1 MKKMRSI
8 LSIFLIAAMAL
19 SLAAC
24 GGKTENPVQE
34 ESPEFVYS
42 AEYTTLS
49 EGTDRHMNPQIFT
62 EDGMYVST
70 WEKVGKD
77 IPEGEVEQY
86 EGQYDVYEN
95 RLYFVG
101 YDGSMKLLEGYQSMA
116 GEDGEGKENFYS
128 SGNLSGIYV
137 NADGSFYT
145 LENVYSNWYD
155 GPEGLTQNDDDY
167 WMYMQY
173 SEKYYIRHLNSDG
186 SEISAAEITVPEGKY
201 LNGYGATVDTEGNL
215 VMSMD
220 MGLAAVKPDGSFA
233 YTIEG
238 ENYIDRVIKLSDGSV
253 AALTWGETG
262 MELLPI
268 VSGAFGEPIDLPY
281 DAYNLYPGGGDYD
294 FYYTSGINFYGFD
307 LETGTAEK
315 LFNWISCDV
324 NSNELGNINITA
336 DGKVQGVLNQWNE
349 TDETYTTE
357 LVTVSRVPYESVPHK
372 ESISMAVL
380 YMDYQVQSEIINF
393 NRHNDKYRI
402 EVTDYS
408 EYNTDEDYS
417 AGQTKLTTEIMAGNV
432 PDILAMNNLP
442 YTQLA
447 AKGLLEDLY
456 PYIDAD
462 SEFKREDFF
471 PNVLA
476 SLEVNGGLY
485 STVSG
490 FYINTVA
497 GAASVVGDTPG
508 WTYDEFDAALASMP
522 EGCEP
527 FDVYVTRDMILNTCL
542 ALDLNSFVDWTNGKC
557 SFDSQ
562 SFIDLLEFANR
573 FPAEYNWEENKG
585 SEESSEE
592 RIAQGKQMLMESYL
606 FSVRDLPY
614 NERYFG
620 GNMTYIGY
628 PTNSGTGSVLNLETG
643 FAMSS
648 ACKNKEAAWEFM
660 RTLFT
665 EEYQEKLYNLP
676 SNINVYNKQ
685 LEEAMTIQYSK
696 DAEGNYILNEEGERI
711 PIITDSW
718 VMSDGTVYEHYALTQ
733 EQADKMWELITT
745 TTKRYDYNTS
755 ILEIV
760 MEQAEAYFSGQK
772 SVEEV
777 ARLIQSKANIY
788 VNEQR

>member
-1 MKKMRSI
+1 MKNLKSV
-8 LSIFLIAAMAL
+8 LSIFLIAAMSL

-24 GGKTENPVQE
+24 GGKTENKVQE
-34 ESPEFVYS
+34 DTPEYVYT

-49 EGTDRHMNPQIFT
+49 EGTERYMNPQIFT
-62 EDGMYVST
+62 EEGMYIST
-70 WEKVGKD
+70 WEKVGKN

-101 YDGSMKLLEGYQSMA
+101 YDGSMSRLDAYKSMA

-128 SGNLSGIYV
+128 SGNLNGFYP
-137 NADGSFYT
+137 NEDGTFYT
-145 LENVYSNWYD
+145 LENVYSNWYE
-155 GPEGLTQNDDDY
+155 GPEGLSQYEDEY
-167 WMYMQY
+167 WKYMQY
-173 SEKYYIRHLNSDG
+173 SERYYLRHLNADG
-186 SEISAAEITVPEGKY
+186 SEISSAEIDVPEDRY
-201 LNGYGATVDTEGNL
+201 INAYGATVDEQGNL
-215 VMSMD
+215 VVSLD
-220 MGLAAVKPDGSFA
+220 TGIAAIKPDGSYA

-238 ENYIDRVIKLSDGSV
+238 ENYVDRVIKLSDGSV
-253 AALTWGETG
+253 AATTWGETG
-262 MELLPI
+262 LMLLPVI
-268 VSGAFGEPIDLPY
+268 NGAFGEPIDLPY
-281 DAYNLYPGGGDYD
+281 DAYNIYAGGGDYD

-307 LETGTAEK
+307 VETGTAEK

-324 NSNELGNINITA
+324 NSDNLGNVNITD
-336 DGKVQGVLNQWNE
+336 DGRIRGVINVWDQ
-349 TDETYTTE
+349 TKQTYTTE
-357 LVTVSRVPYESVPHK
+357 LVTVSKVPYESVPHK

-380 YMDYQVQSEIINF
+380 YMDYRVQSEIIEF
-393 NRHNDKYRI
+393 NRRNDKYRI
-402 EVTDYS
+402 DVTDYS

-417 AGQTKLTTEIMAGNV
+417 AGQTKLTTEIMAGNI
-432 PDILAMNNLP
+432 PDIVALSNLP

-456 PYIDAD
+456 PYMDAD
-462 SEFKREDFF
+462 AEFGRDDFF
-471 PNVLA
+471 SNVLG

-490 FYINTVA
+490 FFINSVA

-508 WTYDEFDAALASMP
+508 WTYEEFEEALASMP

-527 FDVYVTRDMILNTCL
+527 FDVYVTRDAILSTCL
-542 ALDLNSFVDWTNGKC
+542 ALDLDSFVDWTTGKC

-562 SFIDLLEFANR
+562 SFIDLLEFANM
-573 FPAEYNWEENKG
+573 FPAEYNWEENAG
-585 SEESSEE
+585 NIESSED
-592 RIAQGKQMLMESYL
+592 RIAQGKQMLMETYL
-606 FSVRDLPY
+606 FSVGELPY

-620 GNMTYIGY
+620 GEMTYIGY
-628 PTNSGTGSVLNLETG
+628 PTNSGTGSVLNLQTG

-648 ACKNKEAAWEFM
+648 SCKNKEAAWEFL
-660 RTLFT
+660 RILFT
-665 EEYQEKLYNLP
+665 EEYQSKLYYLP
-676 SNINVYNKQ
+676 SNINVYNDQ

-696 DAEGNYILNEEGERI
+696 DADGNYILNEEGDRI
-711 PIITDSW
+711 PIIMDSW
-718 VMSDGTVYEHYALTQ
+718 VMSDGRVYEHYAMTQ
-733 EQADKMWELITT
+733 EQADKVWELITT
-745 TTKRYDYNTS
+745 TTKRYDYNES
-755 ILEIV
+755 IQEIV